1 MSPQQRILIIRL
13 SEKLNKNP
21 AYAKNIGI
29 EIKSRIQRRDTNV
42 RNNF

>member
-29 EIKSRIQRRDTNV
+29 EIKLQTKNKQLEKLQ
-42 RNNF
+42 

>member
-21 AYAKNIGI
+21 AYADKLGVVIKNKK
-29 EIKSRIQRRDTNV
+29 ESK
-42 RNNF
+42 